1 MNPKSL
7 MISNILKILLWAMLV
22 CGAVSLIGTIVAAID
37 ADFYLDRVY
46 TVDGFVGMTSAWLY
60 YIVIFVYLVWVYRV
74 HMDLNALFPRYP
86 RSSGAAIACMIVP
99 LYNLYG
105 IPSTY
110 SLIAGSFS
118 NDSVSARTQGRRLR
132 LLVVPLF
139 VGVLASRALNSA
151 VRRNIDEGAGTMLWL
166 IAGTVDL
173 LTYGVYL
180 AIALLVS
187 QGLSNAYSDLSRP
200 GASNEAAED
209 EAEDERE
216 RPAASSGPSP
226 GADVSA
232 PAPPMPPMPPTET

>member
-7 MISNILKILLWAMLV
+7 MISNILIILLWAMLV
-22 CGAVSLIGTIVAAID
+22 CGAISLIGTIVAAID

-86 RSSGAAIACMIVP
+86 RSPGAAIACMIVP

-118 NDSVSARTQGRRLR
+118 NDSVSARTQGRRIR

-151 VRRNIDEGAGTMLWL
+151 IRRNIDEGASTTLWL
-166 IAGTVDL
+166 IVGAVDL

-180 AIALLVS
+180 TITLLVS
-187 QGLSNAYSDLSRP
+187 RGLSNVYSDLSRP

-209 EAEDERE
+209 EAERE
-216 RPAASSGPSP
+216 RTAASSETSP
-226 GADVSA
+226 GADVPL
-232 PAPPMPPMPPTET
+232 PAPPTVT